1 MTARAESKTAGR
13 PGGLRIIVV
22 YKLLKA
28 IVQAG
33 VAAGLL
39 VAMRMGLATDLTGL
53 ARAAADGTVHP
64 FLSHAARELAVLATP
79 RHLYLLHRG
88 YPWASWL
95 VVGATGALLPFELVE
110 LAHRPRA
117 GALAMLLA
125 NAAIVAY
132 LVRHA
137 VTSTTA
143 RENGRHDPAAV
154 TDGNRRRMAVW
165 HRSRASGGGQPSLP
179 ALRRR

>member
-1 MTARAESKTAGR
+1 MTARAESEATGR

-39 VAMRMGLATDLTGL
+39 MAMRVGLATDLTGP
-53 ARAAADGTVHP
+53 ARAAADRTVHP
-64 FLSHAARELAVLATP
+64 FLSHAVRELTVLATP
-79 RHLYLLHRG
+79 RHLYLVAAILGADAVVSAVEGWVLHRG

-110 LAHRPRA
+110 LIHRPRA
-117 GALAMLLA
+117 IALAMLLA
-125 NAAIVAY
+125 NTAIVAY

-137 VTSTTA
+137 VASKTA
-143 RENGRHDPAAV
+143 REKQAV
-154 TDGNRRRMAVW
+154 
-165 HRSRASGGGQPSLP
+165 RA
-179 ALRRR
+179 RV